1 MTIREMQMHAYRT
14 HNCGQLRAS
23 DVGQTVRLSGWI
35 HRKRDHGHLL
45 FVDLRD
51 HYGITQIVVDTDSP
65 AFQTLDRLRVE
76 SVVTVEG
83 EVVARS
89 PETVNPNLATGEIEV
104 RGREVTVQSTAAEL
118 PMPVAG
124 EQDYPEEIRLKY
136 RYLDLRREQV
146 HQNIILRSAV
156 IASIRRRMIEQGFTE
171 FQTPILTA
179 SSPEGARDYLVPS
192 RVHPGKFYALPQ
204 APQMFKQL
212 IMVAGFDRYF
222 QIAPC
227 FRDED
232 ARADR
237 SPGEFYQLDFEM
249 SFVTQDDVFN
259 AIEPVL
265 SGVFEEFAN
274 GRSVT
279 PAGEYPRIPYKE
291 ALLKYGTDKP
301 DLGNPLLIT
310 DVSEHFKGSGFGL
323 FAGLV
328 GKGAVVRAVP
338 APGTAEKSRKF
349 FDDMNEWA
357 RSEGFAGLG
366 YATRKG
372 GEWGGPIAKNHGEEG
387 MNRIAEA
394 MALGPDDGI
403 FFAAGK
409 EEDAAKLAGAARTRV
424 GEQLGLIEQGAFRF
438 CWIVDFPM
446 FEFNDEQQKIDFSH
460 NPFSMPQGGMEALES
475 KDPLEILAWQY
486 DIVCNGVELSSG
498 AIRNHRPDI
507 MYKAFEIAGYTREE
521 VDTNFAGMINAFK
534 FGAPPH
540 GGSAPGIDRIVML
553 LADEPN
559 IREVILFPMNQ
570 KAEDLMMNAPSEVD
584 PKQLKELN
592 IRIVAEATT
601 VPKS

>member
-1 MTIREMQMHAYRT
+1 MTAMHAYRSHT
-14 HNCGQLRAS
+14 CADLRATH
-23 DVGQTVRLSGWI
+23 VGSTVRLSGWI
-35 HRKRDHGHLL
+35 HRKRDHGGVL

-51 HYGITQIVVDTDSP
+51 HYGLTQLVCRAGTEALGV
-65 AFQTLDRLRVE
+65 LDLLRVE
-76 SVVTVEG
+76 SVVTVTGQVVGREG
-83 EVVARS
+83 GA
-89 PETVNPNLATGEIEV
+89 VNSKLATGDIEIVVDEV
-104 RGREVTVQSTAAEL
+104 AVQSSAAEL
-118 PMPVAG
+118 PLPVAG
-124 EQDYPEEIRLKY
+124 EAEYPEEIRLKY
-136 RYLDLRREQV
+136 RYLDLRRERL
-146 HQNIILRSAV
+146 HANIMLRSKV
-156 IASIRRRMIEQGFTE
+156 IASVRNRMVEQGFTE

-212 IMVAGFDRYF
+212 LMVAGFDRYF

-249 SFVTQDDVFN
+249 SFVTQDDVFG

-265 SGVFEEFAN
+265 AGLFEEFAN
-274 GRSVT
+274 GKSVT
-279 PAGEYPRIPYKE
+279 AGAFPRIPYRD
-291 ALLKYGTDKP
+291 AMLYYGSDKP
-301 DLGNPLLIT
+301 DLRNPLVIH
-310 DVSEHFKGSGFGL
+310 DVGEHFIGSGFGL

-328 GKGAVVRAVP
+328 DKGLKVRAVA
-338 APGTAEKSRKF
+338 APNTAEKSRKF
-349 FDDMNEWA
+349 FDEMNEWA
-357 RSEGFAGLG
+357 RGEGYAGLG

-372 GEWGGPIAKNHGEEG
+372 GEWGGPIAKNHGVEG
-387 MNRIAEA
+387 MDKIAA
-394 MALGPDDGI
+394 DMGLGPDDGI

-409 EEDAAKLAGAARTRV
+409 EADAAKLAGAARTRV
-424 GEQLGLIEQGAFRF
+424 AESLDLIEPNAYRF

-446 FEFNDEQQKIDFSH
+446 FEYDADNKKVDFSH
-460 NPFSMPQGGMEALES
+460 NPFSMPQGEMEALETM
-475 KDPLEILAWQY
+475 DPLDILAWQY

-507 MYKAFEIAGYTREE
+507 MYKAFEIAGYSKDE
-521 VDTNFAGMINAFK
+521 VDTNFPGMIGAFK

-570 KAEDLMMNAPSEVD
+570 KAEDLLMNAPAEVT
-584 PKQLKELN
+584 PKQLQELS
-592 IRIVAEATT
+592 IRLVSDGA
-601 VPKS
+601 PKPA